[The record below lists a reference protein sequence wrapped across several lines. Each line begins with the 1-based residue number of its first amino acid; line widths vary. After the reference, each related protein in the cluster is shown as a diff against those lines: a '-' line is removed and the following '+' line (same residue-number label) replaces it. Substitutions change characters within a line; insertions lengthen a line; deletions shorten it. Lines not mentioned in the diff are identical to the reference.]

1 MISWN
6 MQYALYKSESAI
18 LSSKSG
24 FNEELISRNLLGK
37 FGSLIGSSAYRSMVP
52 ILVENILLVRL
63 IN

>member
-6 MQYALYKSESAI
+6 IQYALYKSESAI

-24 FNEELISRNLLGK
+24 FNEELISRNLLSK

-52 ILVENILLVRL
+52 ILVETILLVRL
-63 IN
+63 NN

>member
-6 MQYALYKSESAI
+6 IQYALYKSESAI

-37 FGSLIGSSAYRSMVP
+37 FGSLIESSAYRSMVP
-52 ILVENILLVRL
+52 ILVETILFLGL
-63 IN
+63 YN